1 MYKDGP
7 GEAERHAGPCHTWAD
22 RCPNWE
28 NFPTEPPV
36 RGRNDGFSPGVP
48 GITVS
53 KHRNESI
60 KAYGNAVV
68 PQVVLQIFKAIEEYE
83 TNTYLPHQV

>member
-1 MYKDGP
+1 L
-7 GEAERHAGPCHTWAD
+7 
-22 RCPNWE
+22 
-28 NFPTEPPV
+28 V
-36 RGRNDGFSPGVP
+36 

-68 PQVVLQIFKAIEEYE
+68 PVVVYQIFKAINAYE
-83 TNTYLPHQV
+83 KHHDTV